1 MNAIRTIRNRKTL
14 ALAAV
19 ALISIFCTQTANAW
33 GIDTYYLENMML
45 DDALQRS
52 MDNYNNIRRSNSSSS
67 NSYKKSG
74 KKKKQ
79 SQKKPQA
86 YQYQFSP
93 AVSAEVEDAFIQS
106 LLDHA
111 KSHNALDA
119 AAEAK
124 IRRMQSWNFI
134 PTVRDTLRKKG
145 SKQDSVA
152 QAMAFWLLINY
163 GTIHKAQDMSVE
175 TGNLVDQLETVMSKD
190 AQMLA
195 MNDADKQRIAEN
207 LLWLAL
213 VQIVVQEE
221 AGNDPAALEA
231 AAEQARNNLKSL
243 GIDPSAMTIGKN
255 GLALY

>member
-1 MNAIRTIRNRKTL
+1 MTTKRTSPARSGKTL
-14 ALAAV
+14 LLASAAALL
-19 ALISIFCTQTANAW
+19 ALFSTQTANAW
-33 GIDTYYLENMML
+33 IDYNGIWVSQDTLRRTYENHNR
-45 DDALQRS
+45 AFGTGKK
-52 MDNYNNIRRSNSSSS
+52 SS
-67 NSYKKSG
+67 KKSG

-86 YQYQFSP
+86 YQYTYSQS
-93 AVSAEVEDAFIQS
+93 VSQQTEDAFIQS

-124 IRRMQSWNFI
+124 IRKMQSWNFI
-134 PTVRDTLRKKG
+134 PTVRESLRRKG
-145 SKQDSVA
+145 NQKDSVA

-190 AQMLA
+190 QQMLA
-195 MNDADKQRIAEN
+195 MSDADKQRLAEN

-221 AGNDPAALEA
+221 AGNDPAALQA
-231 AAEQARNNLKSL
+231 AADQARNNLQSL
-243 GIDPSAMTIGKN
+243 GIDPDKMTIGKN
-255 GLALY
+255 GLALH